1 MRKIGKF
8 TVAKVVG
15 GACASA
21 VIVAMT
27 IASPASGAAS
37 PGTSAK
43 SPAFTHCHAA
53 GLAGSG
59 GYLAPFT
66 TVCQVA
72 STVPP
77 KGDVNPYGV
86 AVVPRSV
93 GDLIAGHVLVSNFNN
108 SKNLQGTGTT
118 IMEVS
123 PSGQATVF
131 ANLAAQT
138 NARVGLT
145 TALSVFRDGYVVVGS
160 LPTTNGMAAT
170 ATAGA
175 LYVLNSHGHLV
186 ETIRG
191 ADVNGPW
198 DMTSYDGGGFGV
210 LFVTNVLNGT
220 VAAKGAVVHGG
231 TVVRF
236 VLDLTT
242 SPPTVLQR
250 VVIGSGFAERTDPA
264 ALVIGPTGVA
274 LGPNGTVYVADTLA
288 NRIAAIRNGLF
299 RFTSAG
305 RGKTV
310 SSGGFLNGPLGLVWT
325 PAGDL
330 LSVNSGDGMIV
341 ESTLAGGQ
349 PQWPSLDNSGSPP
362 GAGALFGLAIQPGG
376 KGIYFVD
383 DATNTLN
390 IFK

>member
-1 MRKIGKF
+1 M
-8 TVAKVVG
+8 
-15 GACASA
+15 
-21 VIVAMT
+21 
-27 IASPASGAAS
+27 
-37 PGTSAK
+37 
-43 SPAFTHCHAA
+43 
-53 GLAGSG
+53 
-59 GYLAPFT
+59 
-66 TVCQVA
+66 
-72 STVPP
+72 
-77 KGDVNPYGV
+77 
-86 AVVPRSV
+86 
-93 GDLIAGHVLVSNFNN
+93 
-108 SKNLQGTGTT
+108 
-118 IMEVS
+118 
-123 PSGQATVF
+123 
-131 ANLAAQT
+131 
-138 NARVGLT
+138 
-145 TALSVFRDGYVVVGS
+145 
-160 LPTTNGMAAT
+160 
-170 ATAGA
+170 
-175 LYVLNSHGHLV
+175 
-186 ETIRG
+186 
-191 ADVNGPW
+191 
-198 DMTSYDGGGFGV
+198 
-210 LFVTNVLNGT
+210 
-220 VAAKGAVVHGG
+220 
-231 TVVRF
+231 RF

-250 VVIGSGFAERTDPA
+250 VVIGSGFPERTDPA

-330 LSVNSGDGMIV
+330 LSVNSGDGRIV
-341 ESTLAGGQ
+341 ESTPAGGQ